1 MSPRVP
7 HSPNFAASLVVAS
20 ALLAAAAVAVQC
32 SGGGGTVR
40 PNVILVTLDTTR
52 PDYLSCYG
60 GSNPTPNLDDLARG
74 GVRFELTLSASAV
87 TPVSHASI
95 LTGLFPY
102 QHGLRVLSAGS
113 GFRLPEGQRTVASV
127 MQAAGYT
134 TGAVHSAFP
143 VSGYFGFERDYDH
156 FDSLDG
162 ALTVRQG
169 DTKSSW
175 DSRTLQ
181 RRSDETTDRCL
192 EFLRDAQQKDRPFF
206 LWVHYW
212 DPHDPTLKPPR
223 EFISH
228 IQIPASGM
236 AASSGLYEEFYA
248 AEVRYLDQQFG
259 RLLAGLRDL
268 GLDDDTLVA
277 VTADHGE
284 GLADGFQRHGWGK
297 HRMTYQEQLH
307 VPLILNGPGIPAGGV
322 VRDMVRTVD
331 IVPTLLDYVGLL
343 GTGMVMAGMDGTG
356 PVGALESRA
365 GRSLRPLIEGGSLPV
380 AVAYA
385 DQINGYDANASMVGA
400 RPDAAFLYTVCD
412 GEWKLTYRPHM
423 PERSELF
430 HLSSDPREEHN
441 VHSEEPEVVLRL
453 MADLAS
459 RDPWVLAPFAD
470 DGSLDPKVSS
480 ALGALG
486 YAQSGSNAESTWWWT
501 CPAHPDY
508 RRETRESDA
517 GSRRHDLDGCQQP
530 VVVRT
535 EWL

>member
-7 HSPNFAASLVVAS
+7 QNSTPVASLVAAS
-20 ALLAAAAVAVQC
+20 ALLAAALVSLQC
-32 SGGGGTVR
+32 SGADGAGR

-60 GSNPTPNLDDLARG
+60 QRQNPTPHLDALARD
-74 GVRFELTLSASAV
+74 GVRFEMALSASAV

-95 LTGLFPY
+95 LTARFPY
-102 QHGLRVLSAGS
+102 EHGLRVLSGGS
-113 GFRLPEGQRTVASV
+113 GFRLPRDQPTVATV

-143 VSGYFGFERDYDH
+143 VSGYFGFDRGYDV

-162 ALTVRQG
+162 ALAVRPG
-169 DTKSSW
+169 ETKSSW

-192 EFLRDAQQKDRPFF
+192 EFLRDAQQKGQPFF

-228 IQIPASGM
+228 IQLPAGGV
-236 AASSGLYEEFYA
+236 AANSSLYEEFYA

-259 RLLAGLRDL
+259 RLLEGLRDL
-268 GLDDDTLVA
+268 GLADDTLVA

-284 GLADGFQRHGWGK
+284 GLADGHRRHGWGK

-307 VPLILNGPGIPAGGV
+307 VPLILNGPGIPAGRV
-322 VRDMVRTVD
+322 VKDMVRTVD
-331 IVPTLLDYVGLL
+331 IVPTLLDYAGLDGAL
-343 GTGMVMAGMDGTG
+343 LVGTGLDGSG
-356 PVGALESRA
+356 GGYS
-365 GRSLRPLIEGGSLPV
+365 GRSLRPLIEGRSLPV

-385 DQINGYDANASMVGA
+385 DQINGYDANASMVRT

-430 HLSSDPREEHN
+430 HLSLDPREEHN
-441 VHSEEPEVVLRL
+441 LIAEEPEVYLRL
-453 MADLAS
+453 MADLAA

-470 DGSLDPKVSS
+470 DGSLDPAVSS
-480 ALGALG
+480 ALSALG
-486 YAQSGSNAESTWWWT
+486 YAQSGSNAESNWWWT

-535 EWL
+535 EWP